1 MPKQKGVGS
10 TMSRAER
17 EAIRR
22 EDEESN
28 ANGDF
33 ISPIIRARE
42 REKEAKRKEQEALA
56 KMKADQQAEIDRLN
70 AEAAAERK
78 RVQDNSNVLQDTV
91 SGTGAEIAIGTA
103 ASDAVLAAGQKN
115 KRKRGGGKVQGKV
128 VGGVKNSGVGGL

>member
-10 TMSRAER
+10 TMSLAER
-17 EAIRR
+17 RAIEEEAA
-22 EDEESN
+22 ESN

-33 ISPIIRARE
+33 LSPLLRARE
-42 REKEAKRKEQEALA
+42 WKKAAMRREQEALA

-78 RVQDNSNVLQDTV
+78 RIQDNANVLQDTV

-103 ASDAVLAAGQKN
+103 ASDAVLSTDQKN
-115 KRKRGGGKVQGKV
+115 KRKRGGGKSQGKV
-128 VGGVKNSGVGGL
+128 VGGVRNSNVGGL